1 MSEAVAQ
8 QVLRLSNYMASGF
21 PYISGVYVPVINTI
35 TNNANIILKKS
46 DDTWYTVRSNSG
58 NSTIDK
64 LVVGDGLLGTFSEI
78 SLSGDT
84 ITIVGTVTSYYYR
97 FCQIRWWDANT
108 LAIITIDE
116 DTPYALK
123 IYTVPISTGVVSY
136 KGTLIA
142 TVDSSYGGLQVAINS
157 TNIYIQTITGTYS
170 GSNNYIRSFL
180 KTDLTNTNDIMPLLY
195 YYCPTST
202 KYFYIPYIMATT
214 NNYLWF
220 LNYGS
225 SPDTDTMYLWVSHI
239 SDIPKMTCVSGDI
252 FHIVNGTTGK
262 FLYQTDYDGTTVYI
276 TGNNG
281 TGAFYIT
288 ESDLIKYGAL

>member
-1 MSEAVAQ
+1 MSTEARIQ
-8 QVLRLSNYMASGF
+8 QVLRLSNYMASGL

-84 ITIVGTVTSYYYR
+84 ITIVGTVTSSYDR
-97 FCQIRWWDANT
+97 FCQVRWWDANT

-142 TVDSSYGGLQVAINS
+142 TVGSSYGGLQVAINS
-157 TNIYIQTITGTYS
+157 TNIYIQTVIGTY

-180 KTDLTNTNDIMPLLY
+180 KTDLTNTNDTMPLLY
-195 YYCPTST
+195 YYCGVST
-202 KYFYIPYIMATT
+202 KYFYIPYIMTAT

-220 LNYGS
+220 LNYELS
-225 SPDTDTMYLWVSHI
+225 SDTMYLWISHI

-252 FHIVNGTTGK
+252 FHMVNTLSGK

-276 TGNNG
+276 TGNNN